1 MRPSLPVPAF
11 WQRAA
16 MERAELYATLST
28 GSLGAATEQLVDLIA
43 STLARRG
50 RVWLCGNGGSAM
62 AAQHAAAEWIG
73 RFSTNRPALPAVALT
88 TDQAVLTAVGNDFG
102 FDRVFERQIDA
113 LAQPGEV
120 VIGISTSGASA
131 NVAKGLRAAARCGA
145 GTVALLGRVRGR
157 VGRAA
162 DLVLLVPAPTVPLI
176 QEAHECV
183 LHVVCDQVEGRLRKA
198 RRGRRGGPRT
208 TRGRSRG

>member
-50 RVWLCGNGGSAM
+50 RVLLCGNGGSAM

-73 RFSTNRPALPAVALT
+73 RFSTNRPEAPAPRSVAHEFENSIRPPLLESKLFAEHDPDASQNAT
-88 TDQAVLTAVGNDFG
+88 HLAHL
-102 FDRVFERQIDA
+102 RV
-113 LAQPGEV
+113 P
-120 VIGISTSGASA
+120 
-131 NVAKGLRAAARCGA
+131 
-145 GTVALLGRVRGR
+145 ALLESGRRR
-157 VGRAA
+157 RS
-162 DLVLLVPAPTVPLI
+162 
-176 QEAHECV
+176 
-183 LHVVCDQVEGRLRKA
+183 KA
-198 RRGRRGGPRT
+198 RPTRR
-208 TRGRSRG
+208 